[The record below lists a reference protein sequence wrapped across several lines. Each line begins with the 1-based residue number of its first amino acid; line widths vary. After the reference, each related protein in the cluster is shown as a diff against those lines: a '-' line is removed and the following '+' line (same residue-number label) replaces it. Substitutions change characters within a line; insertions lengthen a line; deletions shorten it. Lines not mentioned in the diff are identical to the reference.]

1 MELSPETLRTFI
13 LLIFLCFGAG
23 TVMPMVLGF
32 VLKRKDT
39 LTSVSLGLALTGAA
53 VILWLAVLSWTQ
65 TSVENPGCRIT
76 YPLTQLVSEEVDLN
90 FEIAFS
96 FYTDK
101 LAAFFLLLIGIF
113 TVAVVLH
120 LFSWLEN
127 IHDRHRI
134 AAVFNLFVASI
145 ALTILS
151 DTVYSFLFFQESMT
165 LAFAYLALFRHN
177 TYLER
182 EGISAKDL
190 EASKT
195 AFKSYL
201 IFEHVGIMLI
211 VIALLIMSSAVTSF
225 EFQSFRDLQKSFESV
240 PKSNLIANPLI
251 GSLVF
256 LFALAGF
263 GIKAGIFPNHVWVP
277 MVHPFSPTSIHAMMS
292 GVALKAAG
300 LYGMYRTFFFFMP
313 PNFLQWWWGWL
324 VMLLAG
330 LTALFGV
337 FYAILGKDLK
347 SALASHSVENVGI
360 ILAGIGLA
368 LVFAALKYSGDNPF
382 CFADLSRLAMI
393 ASLYHLVN
401 HSIFKGLLFFC
412 TGAIENRLGTVSLGR
427 MGGLMRRY
435 PLTASTFLI
444 GSVSIAGFPPFNG
457 FVSEWLLLQTTFAGM
472 DVYSTPERIVLLLG
486 MVFLLFCLAL
496 AFSLT
501 ALAFV
506 KIAGETLLGTPR
518 DPYIADR
525 ARSGEAPWPMR
536 IVMITFAVL
545 CLLFG
550 LLPSTVIQHL
560 DQLAANI
567 LQETSTHQT
576 FKEADSLV
584 IGLKMSSEKSVPGES
599 GAKDV
604 IPLQFSL
611 SNRMVFTLGAILAV
625 AILTSLLAGS
635 RVLRS
640 RQVLAVGPPWM
651 CGVPF
656 INRLMQYTGAS
667 FASLIWK
674 PFESEHLPS
683 EPGLPAAREQEIKE
697 SLPYREYVTNNRF
710 VSEITRKIYNNLLN
724 WLLRICDRL
733 GVKTQPGDIR
743 VYLQYI
749 FILFICILLYLLSM
763 ARGAQ

>member
-1 MELSPETLRTFI
+1 MELSTETLRTFI

-39 LTSVSLGLALTGAA
+39 LTSVSLGLALTGAV

-76 YPLTQLVSEEVDLN
+76 YPLTQLGSEKMDLN
-90 FEIAFS
+90 LEIAFS
-96 FYTDK
+96 FYADK

-134 AAVFNLFVASI
+134 AAVFNLFVLSI
-145 ALTILS
+145 VLTILS
-151 DTVYSFLFFQESMT
+151 DTVYSFLFFQETMT

-201 IFEHVGIMLI
+201 VFEHVGIMLI
-211 VIALLIMSSAVTSF
+211 VIALLMMSSSVTSF
-225 EFQSFRDLQKSFESV
+225 EFQSFRDLQKTSESA
-240 PKSNLIANPLI
+240 PQSNLIADPLI

-263 GIKAGIFPNHVWVP
+263 GIKAGVFPTHVWVP

-292 GVALKAAG
+292 GVALKVAG
-300 LYGMYRTFFFFMP
+300 LYGMYRVFFFFLP
-313 PNFLQWWWGWL
+313 PTFLQWWWGWL

-368 LVFAALKYSGDNPF
+368 LVFAALKDSGDNLF
-382 CFADLSRLAMI
+382 YFADLSKLAII

-435 PLTASTFLI
+435 PLTASAFLI

-472 DVYSTPERIVLLLG
+472 DVYFLPERIVLLLG

-506 KIAGETLLGTPR
+506 KIAGETLLGAPR
-518 DPYIADR
+518 DPYIANR

-536 IVMITFAVL
+536 IVMISFAAL
-545 CLLFG
+545 CLIFG
-550 LLPSTVIQHL
+550 LLPSTVIRHL
-560 DQLAANI
+560 DQLTTSI
-567 LQETSTHQT
+567 LQETSPHQT
-576 FKEADSLV
+576 FKEADGLV
-584 IGLKMSSEKSVPGES
+584 IGLTMLSEKSVPGEGS
-599 GAKDV
+599 AKDV
-604 IPLQFSL
+604 VPFQFSL
-611 SNRMVFTLGAILAV
+611 SNRMVFTLGLILAGT
-625 AILTSLLAGS
+625 ILVSLLAGS
-635 RVLRS
+635 RILRN
-640 RQVLAVGPPWM
+640 RQLLAVGPPWT

-674 PFESEHLPS
+674 PFESEHPLTETDAPT
-683 EPGLPAAREQEIKE
+683 AREQEIKE
-697 SLPYREYVTNNRF
+697 SLPYREYVTDNRF
-710 VSEITRKIYNNLLN
+710 VPEIMRKVYNDLLN
-724 WLLRICDRL
+724 RLLLICDRL
-733 GVKTQPGDIR
+733 GMKTQPGDIR

-749 FILFICILLYLLSM
+749 FILFICILLYLVSM
-763 ARGAQ
+763 ARGAK

>member
-23 TVMPMVLGF
+23 TAMPMVLGF

-53 VILWLAVLSWTQ
+53 VILWLAVLSWMQ

-76 YPLTQLVSEEVDLN
+76 YPLTQLVSEKMDLN
-90 FEIAFS
+90 LEIAFS

-134 AAVFNLFVASI
+134 AAVFNLFVLSI
-145 ALTILS
+145 VLTVLS
-151 DTVYSFLFFQESMT
+151 DTVYSFLFFQETMT

-177 TYLER
+177 AYLEK
-182 EGISAKDL
+182 EGVSAKDL

-211 VIALLIMSSAVTSF
+211 VIALLIMSSSVTSF
-225 EFQSFRDLQKSFESV
+225 EFQSFRDLQTASESALKSDLI
-240 PKSNLIANPLI
+240 PKPVID
-251 GSLVF
+251 SLVF

-263 GIKAGIFPNHVWVP
+263 GIKAGVFPNHVWVP

-292 GVALKAAG
+292 GVALKVAG

-313 PNFLQWWWGWL
+313 PNCLQWWWGWL

-368 LVFAALKYSGDNPF
+368 LVFAALKDSGENPF
-382 CFADLSRLAMI
+382 YFADLSRLAMI

-472 DVYSTPERIVLLLG
+472 DVYSTQERIVLLLG

-536 IVMITFAVL
+536 IVMITFAAL

-550 LLPSTVIQHL
+550 LLPSTVIRHL

-576 FKEADSLV
+576 FKEADGLV
-584 IGLKMSSEKSVPGES
+584 IGLKMLREKSVPGES
-599 GAKDV
+599 GTKDV
-604 IPLQFSL
+604 IPLHFSL

-635 RVLRS
+635 RVLRN
-640 RQVLAVGPPWM
+640 RQVLAIGPPWM

-674 PFESEHLPS
+674 PFESEHPLS

-697 SLPYREYVTNNRF
+697 SLPYREYVTDNRF
-710 VSEITRKIYNNLLN
+710 VPEITRKIYNNLLN
-724 WLLRICDRL
+724 RLLRICDRL